1 MFVSPAKV
9 NEMEK
14 KRKELIWM
22 TIYFHGL
29 PGWLQLQQHFTG
41 ENKINSG
48 VRKKKKQ
55 P

>member
-29 PGWLQLQQHFTG
+29 PGWLQLQHHFTG
-41 ENKINSG
+41 ENKMNSG
-48 VRKKKKQ
+48 VRKKKKS
-55 P
+55 

>member
-1 MFVSPAKV
+1 
-9 NEMEK
+9 
-14 KRKELIWM
+14 M

-48 VRKKKKQ
+48 VRKKKKTIIIVNRRILFLALTSIYFD
-55 P
+55 

>member
-1 MFVSPAKV
+1 
-9 NEMEK
+9 
-14 KRKELIWM
+14 M

-48 VRKKKKQ
+48 VRKKKAIIIVNRRI
-55 P
+55 PFFSINIYLF